1 MPGGPVPIRSGCS
14 ARLQGSM
21 ILILTVPESLRTSRC
36 SFSRGITDQRAFFL
50 TLDGVQALTLSDI
63 KVGRVTSDVLVMG
76 GGATGQLAA
85 AYLRMRFPNLKV
97 AVVEGPHKNRP
108 IVGESFVEIT
118 VDFLLELGLGAHLID
133 KHYPKYGLTYYFKP
147 DIDHPADRTY
157 VVDEAPT
164 VPPLLSFQVNRFT
177 LDRELRERNLANGV
191 HLIDGTAAGVN
202 LNERDGL
209 HTVTVQDPAQQR
221 YEVRAR
227 WLIDATGRNRVLA
240 KLLQLYEPVNE
251 QKNVFW
257 FRLTNFDPGI
267 LDRIH
272 AVKKQNRAFVPYF
285 ATHHFFGNGNW
296 IWCIPMRSPDNLP
309 LISIGITY
317 RKDIYP
323 YGEIRT
329 MEQFLQCVGREHEVI
344 VELARSGT
352 VVDTNSYSSYM
363 WECRQRY
370 SPDRWYI
377 IGDAGDT
384 VDPLYSVGMALSS
397 VQIRQIAAII
407 ERASHGF
414 DTAEFTKDLDTAIT
428 MLQRAVTRDTTQL
441 YECMRDAYQCHLRVH
456 LAVTEIFHLA
466 LPLLMNDYFWDPLGV
481 KVINRFLTLRSLQDD
496 IKSFQSLIREVCS
509 DPKNRELKNFIK
521 VQSGASMNS
530 QFYEYHR
537 DEDIPGSLARML
549 FSLARLRLVLL
560 RKLGWRGLIRFS
572 QHRSL
577 LKDVVRGLVL
587 MLFRGAKLRESSL
600 VRMALGAREAGFAA
614 EEVAPAPTQLENV
627 SS

>member
-1 MPGGPVPIRSGCS
+1 M
-14 ARLQGSM
+14 
-21 ILILTVPESLRTSRC
+21 
-36 SFSRGITDQRAFFL
+36 
-50 TLDGVQALTLSDI
+50 
-63 KVGRVTSDVLVMG
+63 TSDVLVMG

-85 AYLRMRFPNLKV
+85 ACLRMRFPNLKV

-118 VDFLLELGLGAHLID
+118 IDFLLELGLGAYLVE

-147 DIDHPADRTY
+147 DIDDPADRTY

-164 VPPLLSFQVNRFT
+164 VPPMLSFQANRFT
-177 LDRELRERNLANGV
+177 LDREVRERNVANGV
-191 HLIDGTAAGVN
+191 HLIDGTVAGVN
-202 LNERDGL
+202 LNAGDGL

-221 YEVRAR
+221 YEFRAR
-227 WLIDATGRNRVLA
+227 WLIDASGRNRVLA
-240 KLLQLYEPVNE
+240 KLLQLHEPVHE

-257 FRLTNFDPGI
+257 FRLTNFDAGI
-267 LDRIH
+267 LDRIR

-285 ATHHFFGNGNW
+285 ATHHFFGKGNW
-296 IWCIPMRSPDNLP
+296 IWCIPMRSPDNLS

-317 RKDIYP
+317 RKDCYP
-323 YGEIRT
+323 YGEVRT
-329 MEQFLQCVGREHEVI
+329 MEQFLQRVGREHEVI
-344 VELARSGT
+344 VELVRSGT
-352 VVDTNSYSSYM
+352 VADTNFYSSYM

-384 VDPLYSVGMALSS
+384 VDPLYSVGMALST

-407 ERASHGF
+407 ERDSHGF

-428 MLQRAVTRDTTQL
+428 TLQRAVTRDTTQL
-441 YECMRDAYQCHLRVH
+441 YECMQDAYQCHLRVH

-466 LPLLMNDYFWDPLGV
+466 LPLLMNDYYWDPLGV
-481 KVINRFLTLRSLQDD
+481 QVINRFLTLRSLQDD
-496 IKSFQSLIREVCS
+496 IKGFQGLIREVGA
-509 DPKNRELKNFIK
+509 DPKNRELQNFIK

-537 DEDIPGSLARML
+537 DQDIPVSLSRML
-549 FSLARLRLVLL
+549 FSLARLRLALL

-577 LKDVVRGLVL
+577 LKDVIRGLVL
-587 MLFRGAKLRESSL
+587 SIFHGTKLRESRL
-600 VRMALGAREAGFAA
+600 VRMGFRERSGGASDRRATLQVRDSD
-614 EEVAPAPTQLENV
+614 EVRCV
-627 SS
+627 